1 MQITKNNPVKD
12 QHKPSANNINKEE
25 LVRLMLQSLQD
36 LGYQ

>member
-1 MQITKNNPVKD
+1 MQITKNNPTKD
-12 QHKPSANNINKEE
+12 QRKAPASNINKEE

>member
-12 QHKPSANNINKEE
+12 QHKSTTNNINKEE